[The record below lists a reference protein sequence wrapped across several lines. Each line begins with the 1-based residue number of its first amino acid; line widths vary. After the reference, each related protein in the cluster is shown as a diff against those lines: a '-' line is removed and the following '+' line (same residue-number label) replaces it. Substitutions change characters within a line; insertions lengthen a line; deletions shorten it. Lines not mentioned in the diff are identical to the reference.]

1 MEFREIINSPGMWV
15 ASSIMI
21 ITIILESAVFLKTGI
36 EEAKRMGIPKEK
48 WMAGL
53 RSAAI
58 TAIGPSFAPVII
70 MMALLAV
77 MGTPT
82 TWMRMND
89 IGAARSEMA
98 MITLAAKVASVE
110 PNTATWGLKGFA
122 YALWGMAL
130 NNVGWML
137 AALLLTHRMSKVVA
151 SMNSKYDAQT
161 VKLFMAGSGI
171 GLFSFLLAP
180 ALVPFKVGTWIAAF
194 TGAASMVV
202 ISIVFKN
209 YPHMQEVALGLS
221 IVIGMYVTAAIMG

>member
-1 MEFREIINSPGMWV
+1 MDFKAIINSPGMWV

-21 ITIILESAVFLKTGI
+21 IVIIVESAVFLKAGI
-36 EEAKRMGIPKEK
+36 AEANRMGIPKDK

-98 MITLAAKVASVE
+98 MIALAGKVAGQA
-110 PNTATWGLKGFA
+110 PNTAEWGLKGFS

-130 NNVGWML
+130 NNVGWMT
-137 AALLLTHRMSKVVA
+137 AALFLTPNMSKVV
-151 SMNSKYDAQT
+151 SYMNVKFDAKL
-161 VKLFMAGSGI
+161 VKLIIAGSGI
-171 GLFSFLLAP
+171 GLFAFLLAP
-180 ALVPFKVGTWIAAF
+180 ALVPYKTSTWIAAF

-202 ISIVFKN
+202 ISTVFKN
-209 YPHMQEVALGLS
+209 YPRLQEVALGLS
-221 IVIGMYVTAAIMG
+221 IIIGMYVTAAIMG